1 VEVRGWILGST
12 WLAIAVIAS
21 MYLYVGKISWETDI
35 AVGILVAIGLV
46 LTMIIGFG
54 LEYFQTIMEKER
66 PSTKALAQMSTEL
79 TEMKSMVS
87 ELAKKVDAIQK
98 ELQE

>member
-1 VEVRGWILGST
+1 VDVRGWILGST
-12 WLAIAVIAS
+12 WLAIAAIAS

-46 LTMIIGFG
+46 LTLIVGFG
-54 LEYFQTIMEKER
+54 LEYFQTMMDKER
-66 PSTKALAQMSTEL
+66 PSKKALAQMSAEL
-79 TEMKSMVS
+79 TEMKSMVG

>member
-1 VEVRGWILGST
+1 MDVRGWILGST

>member
-1 VEVRGWILGST
+1 MEVRGWILGST

>member
-1 VEVRGWILGST
+1 MDVRGWILGST

-54 LEYFQTIMEKER
+54 LEYFQTMMEKES

-79 TEMKSMVS
+79 TEMKSMVG
-87 ELAKKVDAIQK
+87 ELAKKVDVIQK

>member
-1 VEVRGWILGST
+1 MDVRAWIIGFT
-12 WLAIAVIAS
+12 WFAVMVIAS
-21 MYLYVGKISWETDI
+21 TYLSIGKISLGTTI
-35 AVGILVAIGLV
+35 AVGLLVTVGFIVTFG
-46 LTMIIGFG
+46 IGFG
-54 LEYFQTIMEKER
+54 LEYYQTQMDKEK

-79 TEMKSMVS
+79 TEIKSVVN